1 MNDQAQQIS
10 RTDANRPQGSTWDGT
25 QNEHPAESAGLNP
38 LTMGLD
44 VEPEPAYNASLL
56 DILRLMIFAVLLRL
70 AEAVAIEDDTPGWW
84 RQEPAE
90 SWRQAVDTDALE
102 RREAL

>member
-1 MNDQAQQIS
+1 MND
-10 RTDANRPQGSTWDGT
+10 N
-25 QNEHPAESAGLNP
+25 NP
-38 LTMGLD
+38 RLRD
-44 VEPEPAYNASLL
+44 IALL
-56 DILRLMIFAVLLRL
+56 LLFAVLLRI
-70 AEAVAIEDDTPGWW
+70 AEVFERDDTPGWW